1 MAILVTGGCG
11 FIGSNFILDWF
22 SSSNEKVINLDSLNY
37 ASNISNLLSLK
48 NNNNYFFIK
57 GSINDSIL
65 LNSIF
70 TKYKPRAVVHF
81 AAETHVDR
89 SINIPSIFIETNIL
103 GSFKLLEESR
113 FFWNKLSSEKKNCF
127 RFLSVSTDEVYG
139 SLDINQKAFTEKSK
153 YFPNSP
159 YSASKASSDH
169 LVRSYFQTYK
179 MPTIITKCSNNYGPY
194 QFPEKLIPLVILNII
209 NKKNIPLYGTG
220 ENIRDWIFVNDHCEA
235 LKMVLKN
242 GIPGETYNIGGNE
255 EHTNINVIKK
265 ICDIFSDINS
275 LPINTYYDLITYVK
289 DRPGH
294 DYRYAIDSS
303 KLKKAVG
310 WKPKNSFNNGLRKTI
325 LWYLEND
332 KWLKNLSNGP
342 HLSEKKSNKK

>member
-22 SSSNEKVINLDSLNY
+22 SSSNEKVINLDNLNY
-37 ASNISNLLSLK
+37 ASNVSNLLSLK

-89 SINIPSIFIETNIL
+89 SINEPSIFIETNIL
-103 GSFKLLEESR
+103 GSFKLLEEVR
-113 FFWNKLSSEKKNCF
+113 FFWNKLSDEEKKSF

-139 SLDINQKAFTEKSK
+139 SLGINQKAFTEKSK

-159 YSASKASSDH
+159 YSASKASSDN

-179 MPTIITKCSNNYGPY
+179 IPTIITRCSNNYGPY

-235 LKMVLKN
+235 LRLVLKN
-242 GIPGETYNIGGNE
+242 GAPGETYNIGGNE
-255 EHTNINVIKK
+255 EHKNINVIKK
-265 ICDIFSDINS
+265 ICDIFSEINS
-275 LPINTYYDLITYVK
+275 LPIGTYYDLITYVK

-303 KLKKAVG
+303 KLKKTAG
-310 WKPKNSFNNGLRKTI
+310 WNPKNSFSNGLRKTV
-325 LWYLEND
+325 LWYLENN
-332 KWLKNLSNGP
+332 KWLDNITNESYL
-342 HLSEKKSNKK
+342 LEKRSNKK